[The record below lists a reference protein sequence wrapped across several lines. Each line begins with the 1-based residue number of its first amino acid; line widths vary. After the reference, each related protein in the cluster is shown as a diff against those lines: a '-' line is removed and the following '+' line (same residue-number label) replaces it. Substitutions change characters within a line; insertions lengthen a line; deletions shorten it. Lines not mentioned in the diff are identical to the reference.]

1 MRTIFFLSLGLA
13 LAVMSSPQA
22 TDTDTSYLQ
31 ILSDVPL
38 APGLSMEDDSQVDF
52 DTADGRIAEA
62 VAFGPAELQAV
73 KNFYQESLTAL
84 GWTRVSP
91 KKWLFKRD
99 EEQLELSFKEARETV
114 EVHFR
119 LSSQNPIKKT

>member
-1 MRTIFFLSLGLA
+1 MRKFFTLSFGFVLA
-13 LAVMSSPQA
+13 LVMNLQA

-62 VAFGPAELQAV
+62 IAFGPTELQAV
-73 KNFYQESLTAL
+73 KEFYQESLRAL
-84 GWTRVSP
+84 GWAQVSA

-99 EEQLELSFKEARETV
+99 EEQLELNFKEANGTV

-119 LSSQNPIKKT
+119 LSSQSPIKKR